1 MGATV
6 DFTCNVCGRDNR
18 AAPLE
23 QVENREC
30 PSCAGCG
37 SSLRMR
43 SLMYILA
50 VELFGQPRILPD
62 FPVDRTITG
71 LGMSDWDGYARRLAS
86 RLGYVNTFYHA
97 EPRLD
102 IANVPGKELG
112 RHRFLISSD
121 VFEHIPVFAL
131 EPAFRNSR
139 RLLRPDGVFIFTVP
153 FLKIPATVEH
163 FPRLH
168 DFRIVESGGKRVL
181 HNRTAG
187 GEEEVFD
194 QLVFHGGEGMTLE
207 MRMFSEADVLRRLR
221 EAGFSSVEIRIDH
234 APEYGIVW
242 PIDYHVPIVA
252 RA

>member
-50 VELFGQPRILPD
+50 VELFGRARILPD

-71 LGMSDWDGYARRLAS
+71 LGMSDWEGYARRLES

-102 IANVPGKELG
+102 IANVPDEALG

-121 VFEHIPVFAL
+121 VFEHVVPPIGL
-131 EPAFRNSR
+131 AFRNAHA
-139 RLLRPDGVFIFTVP
+139 LLKPGGVLVFTVP
-153 FLKIPATVEH
+153 FSLDATTVEH
-163 FPRLH
+163 FPELH
-168 DFRIVESGGKRVL
+168 EWRVVVEDGKHVL
-181 HNRTAG
+181 LNRTRDGRAQR
-187 GEEEVFD
+187 FAD
-194 QLVFHGGEGMTLE
+194 LVFHGGPGSTLE
-207 MRMFSEADVLRRLR
+207 MRLFSRDALLR
-221 EAGFSSVEIRIDH
+221 ELAAAGFREIRVAAEPCVAH
-234 APEYGIVW
+234 GIVW
-242 PIDYHVPIVA
+242 PEPWSVPIVA